1 MRLRALPVVTA
12 IAAATFLGAAASP
25 AQAGTGLLLAVQIND
40 FQDWGNF
47 NQDPV
52 DHPGSSQDVPGD
64 AIRACDFTTDGW
76 GVTVWLDVNRNGT
89 WDRTSTTSGNAA
101 DYCSDWKPGNLAENT
116 RVTLKACNTK
126 AGHAPRNC
134 KEDDTVA

>member
-1 MRLRALPVVTA
+1 MRLRTLPIITA
-12 IAAATFLGAAASP
+12 IAAATFVGAAASP
-25 AQAGTGLLLAVQIND
+25 AQAGTGLLLAVQINN

-64 AIRACDFTTDGW
+64 AIRACDFTADRW

-89 WDRTSTTSGNAA
+89 WDRTSTTAGNPS
-101 DYCSDWKPGNLAENT
+101 DYCSDWVTGNLTEGT

-126 AGHAPRNC
+126 AGFAPKNC

>member
-1 MRLRALPVVTA
+1 MRLRTLPIITA

-25 AQAGTGLLLAVQIND
+25 AQAGTGLLLAVKIND
-40 FQDWGNF
+40 FKDWGNF

-52 DHPGSSQDVPGD
+52 DHPGEFGDVPGD
-64 AIRACDFTTDGW
+64 AIRACDAKEDGW

-89 WDRTSTTSGNAA
+89 WDRTSTTSGHPAG
-101 DYCSDWKPGNLAENT
+101 YCSDWKTGNLTENT
-116 RVTLKACNTK
+116 PVTLKACNTK
-126 AGHAPRNC
+126 AGHAPKNC